1 MEKVQKIQLPELK
14 MINFDVSWNNAALNT
29 NWNYNKIIIN
39 QKQVK

>member
-1 MEKVQKIQLPELK
+1 MGVFGQAAVTQH
-14 MINFDVSWNNAALNT
+14 NAALNT